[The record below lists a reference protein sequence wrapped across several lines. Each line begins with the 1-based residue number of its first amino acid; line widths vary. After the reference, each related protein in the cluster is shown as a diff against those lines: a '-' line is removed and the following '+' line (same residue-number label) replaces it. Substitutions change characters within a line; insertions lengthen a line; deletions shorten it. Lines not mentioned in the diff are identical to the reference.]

1 MSKKQEKSGR
11 VAVGED
17 VLPLHGVS
25 PCLYIP
31 VQWDEEERK
40 EKKKVQEKDQPEENG
55 EESYEALTLE
65 ELMAIVKEKEGHA

>member
-1 MSKKQEKSGR
+1 MNQKTEERKPEDQKK
-11 VAVGED
+11 
-17 VLPLHGVS
+17 
-25 PCLYIP
+25 P